1 MFIYLFYG
9 AKVQRFI
16 HVVASEITR
25 KLSQVAHILLNLHPK
40 THKQHR
46 YEI

>member
-1 MFIYLFYG
+1 MFIYLFYD

-16 HVVASEITR
+16 RMFASEITR
-25 KLSQVAHILLNLHPK
+25 KLSQITHILLTLHPK

-46 YEI
+46 YEV

>member
-25 KLSQVAHILLNLHPK
+25 KLSQIAQNDYLC
-40 THKQHR
+40 Q
-46 YEI
+46 YEA

>member
-16 HVVASEITR
+16 RMFASEITR

>member
-1 MFIYLFYG
+1 MFIYLFYV

-25 KLSQVAHILLNLHPK
+25 KLSQIALSLLTLHPK
-40 THKQHR
+40 QTTSQ
-46 YEI
+46 